1 MELEEEV
8 ESRMEVG
15 GGGGHEVKGECEDG
29 MVEGWIEGRWRMIQK
44 KKKHMKEE
52 RERIRVGRG
61 EEKKTRIKRVSGHW
75 QEEEKR
81 GRRKKYE
88 LKRKN

>member
-1 MELEEEV
+1 MFE
-8 ESRMEVG
+8 RG
-15 GGGGHEVKGECEDG
+15 RKKG
-29 MVEGWIEGRWRMIQK
+29 R
-44 KKKHMKEE
+44 
-52 RERIRVGRG
+52 
-61 EEKKTRIKRVSGHW
+61 KKTRIKRVSGHW